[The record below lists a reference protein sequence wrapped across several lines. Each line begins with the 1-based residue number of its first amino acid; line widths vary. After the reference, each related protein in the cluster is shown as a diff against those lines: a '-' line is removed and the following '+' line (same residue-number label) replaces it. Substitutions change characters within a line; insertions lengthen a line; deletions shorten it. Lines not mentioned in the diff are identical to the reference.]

1 MKNKTCF
8 GINIISLTITIFGT
22 IIALIVLIYILLR
35 RKTLYNIQ
43 LLLCA
48 NNYLLLFILGILTLT
63 INIRIY
69 HGDLK
74 EVNNEKETLSC
85 RMNSYIFYVFMSAVY
100 LAFILQ
106 ATFRLCRLIYVSRQ
120 NLLNFRT
127 YWFIIPLFWLFSFLL
142 NLPLLLWHGQELIPS
157 ENACLVPK
165 DDPRSIAYS
174 ILIIYGIPF
183 LSIVLVYIRLIQF
196 LRQQSL
202 NRNFSEFKR
211 FRHRDMK
218 IFRRILIV
226 VILLGIYGLPTAIML
241 LILAF
246 TNELVICFY
255 RILILS
261 VSVCVLTLSLALVY
275 ITPQIHLCRQKPRV
289 IPMIKDQK
297 DIPQ

>member
-22 IIALIVLIYILLR
+22 IIALIVLICILLQ

-69 HGDLK
+69 HGDSK

-127 YWFIIPLFWLFSFLL
+127 YWLIIPLFWLFSFLL
-142 NLPLLLWHGQELIPS
+142 NLPLLLWHGQELIPG

-165 DDPRSIAYS
+165 DDPRS
-174 ILIIYGIPF
+174 
-183 LSIVLVYIRLIQF
+183 
-196 LRQQSL
+196 
-202 NRNFSEFKR
+202 
-211 FRHRDMK
+211 
-218 IFRRILIV
+218 
-226 VILLGIYGLPTAIML
+226 IYGLPTAIML

-261 VSVCVLTLSLALVY
+261 VSVCVLTLSLALTY
-275 ITPQIHLCRQKPRV
+275 ITPQIHLCHKKPRV